1 VERLQTP
8 QGFMKTSG
16 KIASGKRSFRI
27 GMIVPSSNVTME
39 KEIPQ
44 MLQSLDGENASQ
56 FTFHSS
62 RVRLQKVSPEELKK
76 MNANAANAALELT
89 DASVDVILYACL
101 VAVMVE
107 GKGAHIESEERI
119 RNTLAKEDKSIPIV
133 TSAGALVATLHD
145 IKASKIA
152 VIAPYLPA
160 LTQTVCGYLQAE
172 NIEVVSSCSLSVDD
186 NLEVGKL
193 DQGQLVEIA
202 QTLPKDV
209 DAVVLSACVQMPSLD
224 VIEEVEKLLRKPV
237 ISAATATVYQMM
249 KKLDIHPDILGYG
262 DLLAG
267 KLTQK
272 VDSV

>member
-1 VERLQTP
+1 ME
-8 QGFMKTSG
+8 TSV
-16 KIASGKRSFRI
+16 KDASGNRSFRI

-44 MLQSLDGENASQ
+44 MLRSFEGSKSSQ

-62 RVRLQKVSPEELKK
+62 RVRLQKVSAEELKK
-76 MNANAANAALELT
+76 MNANAANAALELS

-107 GKGAHIESEERI
+107 GKNAHVEAEERLI
-119 RNTLAKEDKSIPIV
+119 NALAKEDRSIPVV

-145 IKASKIA
+145 IKASKVA

-160 LTQTVCGYLQAE
+160 LTETVCGYLHDE

-186 NLEVGKL
+186 NLEVGRL
-193 DQGQLVEIA
+193 DQRQLLDIA
-202 QTLPKDV
+202 QTLPEEV

-224 VIEEVEKLLRKPV
+224 VIEEAEKLLKKPV
-237 ISAATATVYQMM
+237 VSAATATVYQMM

-267 KLTQK
+267 KLTPK
-272 VDSV
+272 VTSI